1 MSHSQYISNVN
12 SHAKNMALV
21 EILNYRLSIIDDFI
35 SNILDEKGRLT
46 GVNELIVSIIQIN
59 SAIEEISRRLTADI
73 SLRGKYEKT
82 FPEMLGCLSYEF
94 KINIEPFVFFRI
106 LRNKLSHV
114 VYPEKCINTFLY
126 QNSKKTLSLLQDD
139 FHKSVTMLHEQFLLK
154 LADSPTFK
162 TKNSEHESIIP
173 YSIKI

>member
-1 MSHSQYISNVN
+1 MSHSPYIRNVN
-12 SHAKNMALV
+12 LHAKSSTLI

-59 SAIEEISRRLTADI
+59 SVIEEISRRLTADV

-82 FPEMLGCLSYEF
+82 FPEMLGCLSCEF

-114 VYPEKCINTFLY
+114 VYPEKCINSFLY

-139 FHKSVTMLHEQFLLK
+139 FHKSITELHEYFVLK
-154 LADSPTFK
+154 ITDLEMCK
-162 TKNSEHESIIP
+162 TKTEHETVIP
-173 YSIKI
+173 YGIKI